1 MLAPAPLATIPPTL
15 LTGRRVAVLGS
26 GGGLGRAV
34 AAAARAAGAEVT
46 GIDPRAA
53 FADVDALIRADLTDP
68 AAIDAAAAALPDGL
82 DALALFPDL
91 PSGDPATVLAHGVIA
106 PLRLAEALAPR
117 LAPGAAI
124 VLRGAIQSGWGAH
137 LAAIRAARALRSD
150 DLPGFVTRWGLD
162 AEPLRAP
169 LLAGWALQAWALA
182 RATAWPGLRIN
193 TVIPAAPDGRLPPER
208 AAALGLAE
216 GDGSTIAARA
226 ALYLMSP
233 LSQGLTG
240 AGVAA
245 DGGLSARLQTGHAGL

>member
-15 LTGRRVAVLGS
+15 LSGRRVAVLGS

-34 AAAARAAGAEVT
+34 AAAAQAAGAEVT
-46 GIDPRAA
+46 GIDPRAS
-53 FADVDALIRADLTDP
+53 FAHLDTLIRADLTDP

-91 PSGDPATVLAHGVIA
+91 PGTDPAAVLAHGVIA
-106 PLRLAEALAPR
+106 PLRLAQALAPR

-124 VLRGAIQSGWGAH
+124 VLRGALEMGRDGH
-137 LAAIRAARALRSD
+137 LPAIRAARALRTG
-150 DLPGFVTRWGLD
+150 DLPAFVSRWGLD
-162 AEPLRAP
+162 AEPARAP

-182 RATAWPGLRIN
+182 RAAAWPGLRIN
-193 TVIPAAPDGRLPPER
+193 TVIPAAPDGRLPPAQ

-216 GDGSTIAARA
+216 GDGTTLAARA

-240 AGVAA
+240 AGIAA
-245 DGGLSARLQTGHAGL
+245 DGGLSARLQTGHEGL